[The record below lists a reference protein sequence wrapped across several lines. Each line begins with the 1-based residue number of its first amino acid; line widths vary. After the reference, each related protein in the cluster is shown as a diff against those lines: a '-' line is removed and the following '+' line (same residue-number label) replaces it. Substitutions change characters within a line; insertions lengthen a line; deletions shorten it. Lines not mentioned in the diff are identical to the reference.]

1 VRHSLLAYATV
12 AAGLGVTVAGA
23 LAAVGRPL
31 TALALLGAAAL
42 AAELLEEPDASRIR
56 EPVGPGVFRVASGVD
71 IAAVI
76 VLGPLRGALVA
87 GLAALLARL
96 VRGSWRFA
104 AFQASAF
111 ALASA
116 AAGYAFALGG
126 GVTGSTGG
134 GVGTRVVS
142 GSVMASS

>member
-1 VRHSLLAYATV
+1 MRHSLLAYATV

-71 IAAVI
+71 LAEATE
-76 VLGPLRGALVA
+76 RDDSGASGHRRSVERDA
-87 GLAALLARL
+87 G
-96 VRGSWRFA
+96 
-104 AFQASAF
+104 
-111 ALASA
+111 
-116 AAGYAFALGG
+116 
-126 GVTGSTGG
+126 
-134 GVGTRVVS
+134 
-142 GSVMASS
+142 